1 MNKYLKT
8 IGITATLAVMVPLSA
23 FAASDTTST
32 TSPSNTV
39 QVQKDNTAKP
49 MGGKH
54 GRGGVGFGGN
64 FVSDSILTLLNLD
77 RDTLNEK
84 LAAGSTL
91 ADIAEEQGVSSDD
104 LKAALTTAFEQ
115 RQSDE
120 KAQFTANLDN
130 LINSDQLA
138 QEREGRRGRGF
149 GQNLDTVATALNMT
163 EDELKTELLAG
174 KTIADIAE
182 AKGVSEDSVVS
193 AIEAAINAQID
204 QAVTDGKL
212 TADEAAKQKENTAAQ
227 AQNIV
232 NGELQPKGDGGHRGG
247 AAKPKDQAGTDS
259 AATSDSN
266 A

>member
-23 FAASDTTST
+23 FAATDTTST
-32 TSPSNTV
+32 ASSSNTA
-39 QVQKDNTAKP
+39 QVQTDNTTKQ

-54 GRGGVGFGGN
+54 GRGGFGGN
-64 FVSDSILTLLNLD
+64 FVSDSVLTLLKLD

-91 ADIAEEQGVSSDD
+91 AEIAAEQGVSSDD
-104 LKAALTTAFEQ
+104 LKAALTAAFEE
-115 RQSDE
+115 RQTAE
-120 KAQFTANLDN
+120 KSQFTANLDN

-138 QEREGRRGRGF
+138 QGREGRRGGRGF
-149 GQNLDTVATALNMT
+149 GQSLDTVATALNMT
-163 EDELKTELLAG
+163 EDDLKTELRAG

-182 AKGVSEDSVVS
+182 AKGVSADSVVS
-193 AIEAAINAQID
+193 ALETAINVQID

-212 TADEAAKQKENTAAQ
+212 TADEAATKKEGTAAQ
-227 AQNIV
+227 AQSIV
-232 NGELQPKGDGGHRGG
+232 NGEFPLKGDAGRHGGG
-247 AAKPKDQAGTDS
+247 AKPTAQASTDS
-259 AATSDSN
+259 ETTSDSN

>member
-23 FAASDTTST
+23 FAASSTTST
-32 TSPSNTV
+32 TSPSNTA
-39 QVQKDNTAKP
+39 QVQTDTTKQID
-49 MGGKH
+49 GKH
-54 GRGGVGFGGN
+54 GRGGFGGN
-64 FVSDSILTLLNLD
+64 FVSDSVLTLLKLD

-91 ADIAEEQGVSSDD
+91 ADIAKEQGVSNDD

-115 RQSDE
+115 HQSDE
-120 KAQFTANLDN
+120 KSKFTANLDN
-130 LINSDQLA
+130 LINSDQIA
-138 QEREGRRGRGF
+138 QGREGRRGGRGF

-163 EDELKTELLAG
+163 EDELKTELQAG

-182 AKGVSEDSVVS
+182 AKGVSTDSVVNALET
-193 AIEAAINAQID
+193 AIHAQID

-212 TADEAAKQKENTAAQ
+212 TADEAATKKEGTAAQ
-227 AQNIV
+227 AQSIV
-232 NGELQPKGDGGHRGG
+232 NGEFQPKGDGGHRGG

-259 AATSDSN
+259 ATTSDTN